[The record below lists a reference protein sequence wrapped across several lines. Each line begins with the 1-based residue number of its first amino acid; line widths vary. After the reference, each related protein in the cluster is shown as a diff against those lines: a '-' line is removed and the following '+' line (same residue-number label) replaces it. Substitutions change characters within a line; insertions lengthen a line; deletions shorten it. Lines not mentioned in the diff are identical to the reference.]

1 MEATDSDHKPVKCIL
16 NVDIA
21 HVDERVRRREFGEII
36 STNTKVKGLLEELKI
51 VPEFSVSTNSVNL
64 HNEDISVVRVV
75 NKNRR
80 EKAVFDIFFADAL
93 SPSGEHQ
100 HKRGFF
106 PKWLKVSFFYLATN
120 MKKLFTLT
128 FIC

>member
-64 HNEDISVVRVV
+64 HNEDIFVVRVV

-80 EKAVFDIFFADAL
+80 EKAVFDIFSADAL

-100 HKRGFF
+100 YKRGFF
-106 PKWLKVSFFYLATN
+106 PKWLKVSFFYLTTN
-120 MKKLFTLT
+120 MKK
-128 FIC
+128 